1 MPYSL
6 PPTPQPLNEI
16 RPSAKKRTSA
26 PVHSFTLIVIS
37 NRSFLCERGARSEV
51 LGASGTS
58 NRSSQVLPAPKP
70 SQGAATCR
78 LTAATTGWLLPP
90 TVTHESDGSST
101 TCRTA
106 TPPGPAPCTVYRE
119 YCMTYHESVLV
130 VP

>member
-37 NRSFLCERGARSEV
+37 NRSFRCKRGARSEEH
-51 LGASGTS
+51 GASGTS
-58 NRSSQVLPAPKP
+58 NSGSQVLPAPKP

-90 TVTHESDGSST
+90 TDAHESDGSST
-101 TCRTA
+101 TCCTA
-106 TPPGPAPCTVYRE
+106 TPPGPALCTVYRE
-119 YCMTYHESVLV
+119 YCMTYHEYVLV
-130 VP
+130 VS

>member
-51 LGASGTS
+51 HGASGTS
-58 NRSSQVLPAPKP
+58 NRSSRSNRSNRSRSYLRPNQVRV
-70 SQGAATCR
+70 QRHAA
-78 LTAATTGWLLPP
+78 
-90 TVTHESDGSST
+90 
-101 TCRTA
+101 
-106 TPPGPAPCTVYRE
+106 
-119 YCMTYHESVLV
+119 
-130 VP
+130 